1 MWFLNVLNTYKLE
14 SAMAALMLSWLSNG
28 IFFVIFVSLLAYYY
42 KLYTRSAKRK
52 KTVIFWDYRVNKVC
66 F

>member
-1 MWFLNVLNTYKLE
+1 MWFLNALNTYKLE
-14 SAMAALMLSWLSNG
+14 SAMAALALSWLSNG
-28 IFFVIFVSLLAYYY
+28 VFFIVFVSLLAYYY
-42 KLYTRSAKRK
+42 KLYNRSKKRR